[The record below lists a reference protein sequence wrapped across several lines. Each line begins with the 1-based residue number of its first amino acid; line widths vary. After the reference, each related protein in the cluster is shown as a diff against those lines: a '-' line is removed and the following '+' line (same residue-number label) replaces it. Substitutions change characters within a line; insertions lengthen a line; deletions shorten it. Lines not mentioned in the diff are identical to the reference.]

1 MKKLILISLFALSVF
16 AGCKKDELPDG
27 DGVAGLG
34 RIEISLS
41 GRNQLFVDEGDG
53 TKASPS
59 VVPSIEDVDF
69 TITGLT
75 DGGTSVSE
83 KIFFQQNGDIAFAWF
98 RAGTYTVTAVYAP
111 DGAEQGNGALC
122 YRGESQSFILE
133 PSGTAYPADGSD
145 GPLTILMTPS
155 NARVKVLFD
164 PSLKE
169 FYKNVSVGFTSPRE
183 ISVDYSNADAD
194 GVCTLYLE
202 AGRLG
207 AYGITAV
214 PLEDSGA
221 HDVEITGLY
230 LPVIIPDSDPELLEA
245 GKEYVIRVK
254 FVPGGIAVFLD
265 DDSAPAYTSEET
277 WTGLFS

>member
-1 MKKLILISLFALSVF
+1 MKKLILISLFALSIF
-16 AGCKKDELPDG
+16 AGCKKDELPDSG
-27 DGVAGLG
+27 SSAGFG
-34 RIEISLS
+34 RIELSLS
-41 GRNQLFVDEGDG
+41 GEGQLCVEQG
-53 TKASPS
+53 TKGTPS
-59 VVPSIEDVDF
+59 VVPSIDEVDF
-69 TITGLT
+69 TITGLAD
-75 DGGTSVSE
+75 DGTAVCE
-83 KIFFQQNGDIAFAWF
+83 KILFQQNGDTDFAWF

-122 YRGESQSFILE
+122 YKGETPTFILE

-221 HDVEITGLY
+221 HDVEISGLY

-245 GKEYVIRVK
+245 GKEYIIRVK

-265 DDSAPAYTSEET
+265 GDSAPAYTTEET
-277 WTGLFS
+277 WDGLFS

>member
-1 MKKLILISLFALSVF
+1 M
-16 AGCKKDELPDG
+16 GCKKDELPDG
-27 DGVAGLG
+27 DVGAGLG
-34 RIEISLS
+34 RIEFSLP
-41 GRNQLFVDEGDG
+41 GEGQLCVEQG
-53 TKASPS
+53 TKGTPS
-59 VVPSIEDVDF
+59 VVPSIDEVDF
-69 TITGLT
+69 TITGLAD
-75 DGGTSVSE
+75 DGTAVCE
-83 KIFFQQNGDIAFAWF
+83 KILFQQNGDAAFAWF
-98 RAGTYTVTAVYAP
+98 RAGTYTITAVYAP
-111 DGAEQGNGALC
+111 EGADQGNGSLC

-169 FYKNVSVGFTSPRE
+169 FYKNVCVGFTSPRE

-194 GVCTLYLE
+194 GLCTLYLE

-245 GKEYVIRVK
+245 GKEYIIRVK

-265 DDSAPAYTSEET
+265 DESEPVYTSEET
-277 WTGLFS
+277 WNGLFS